1 MKIDPTYFRPTEVDL
16 LVGDASKAREVLGWT
31 PKRSFAELVA
41 EMMASDLADAKRD
54 AASGKR
60 TV

>member
-1 MKIDPTYFRPTEVDL
+1 RPTEVDL

-31 PKRSFAELVA
+31 PKHSFAQLVE
-41 EMMASDLADAKRD
+41 EMMTSDLAETKRD